1 MKYDFTSVIDRSGQ
15 DAIAIDSVG
24 VKRLGS
30 EPDRPRDGFSF
41 IPMWVADMSF
51 TTCPTV
57 VEAIRKRLEHPLFG
71 YSRTRQEYYDRII
84 QWQTA
89 RHGHEG
95 LQPEYI
101 GYENGVHG
109 FITSSIQILSQPG
122 DKVLV
127 HRPTY
132 VGFSMDIQQQ
142 GRVPVY
148 SELVQ
153 DEQGIYRMDYEDMDT
168 KLRENK
174 IHVAIFCSPHNPT
187 GRVWERWELEKA
199 MEVFEKNECFV
210 ISDEIWSDILMSGHK
225 HIPTQQV
232 NAWAKQHTAA
242 AYALSKTFNLA
253 GMSASYHIIYN
264 PYLRHRICAYS
275 SHTSYNYQS
284 VLTMHALLGA
294 YSKTGCEWV
303 DELNQVLEQNCR
315 YMAEKL
321 NSIHGISVQMPE
333 GTYMLFVDF
342 TEYCA
347 RTGKTQKEIL
357 SAGWAVGVGWQN
369 GVSFGGPC
377 HIRMNLAVP
386 FSLVQEAWY
395 RLKTYVLTE

>member
-1 MKYDFTSVIDRSGQ
+1 MKFDFTSVIDRTGQ
-15 DAIAIDSVG
+15 DSIAIDSVG

-30 EPDRPRDGFSF
+30 EPDRPREGFDF

-51 TTCPTV
+51 ATCPTV
-57 VEAIRKRLEHPLFG
+57 VEAIRKRLDHPLFG

-84 QWQTA
+84 QWQMV

-95 LQPEYI
+95 LQTEYI

-109 FITSSIQILSQPG
+109 FITSAIQILSQPG

-148 SELVQ
+148 SELIQ

-168 KLRENK
+168 KLKENK

-199 MEVFEKNECFV
+199 MEVFEKNECYV
-210 ISDEIWSDILMSGHK
+210 ISDEIWSDILMSGHP

-232 NAWAKQHTAA
+232 NEWAKQHTAA

-253 GMSASYHIIYN
+253 GMSASYHVIYN
-264 PYLRHRICAYS
+264 PYLRDRICAYS
-275 SHTSYNYQS
+275 AHTSYNYQS

-294 YSKTGCEWV
+294 YSETGYEWV
-303 DELNQVLEQNCR
+303 EELNQVLEQNCR
-315 YMAEKL
+315 YMVEKL
-321 NSIHGISVQMPE
+321 NSVEGVRVQMPE

-342 TEYCA
+342 TGYCA
-347 RTGKTQKEIL
+347 RTGKTQQDIL
-357 SAGWAVGVGWQN
+357 KAGWAVGVGWQN
-369 GVSFGGPC
+369 GISFGGPC

-386 FSLVQEAWY
+386 FSLVQEAWR